1 MKTQDVASNAPLHAG
16 LEGIVVAHTAIS
28 DVEGERGELTIAGV
42 TAESLARLPHLT
54 FESAASQVLRA
65 GGFDAAAATPA
76 ALKVTLGQLRVAA
89 WRQRAVVAHGV
100 ANTAMTGV
108 DAMDALRAGIAQL
121 PVTGDDTTDALAAI
135 AAAPVIAA
143 RWYDAVTAQPPLG
156 HDHALDTLRMIGIN
170 APSPLAAQALA
181 RYCATVMD
189 HGLNASTF
197 AARVVASTGSDMI
210 SAIVAG
216 IGALKGPLHG
226 GAPGPVL
233 DMLDAIG
240 QPENAKAWLAA
251 ELDAGRRIMGMGH
264 RIYRVR
270 DPRAAVFEMVI
281 ADLATHGLATP
292 RLAMARAVEQAAG
305 DLLRERKPDR
315 PLCANVEFYTAVLLD
330 TLHIPRELFTAMFAI
345 GRVVGWAAHVVEQ
358 RRTGKLIRPASVYV
372 GARS

>member
-1 MKTQDVASNAPLHAG
+1 MKPQDVGSNPPLHAG

-28 DVEGERGELTIAGV
+28 DVDGERGTLVIAGAA
-42 TAESLARLPHLT
+42 AESLAQQPDLT
-54 FESAASQVLRA
+54 FESAASKVLRA
-65 GGFDAAAATPA
+65 GGFDAASATSA
-76 ALKVTLGQLRVAA
+76 TLSARLGRLRMAA
-89 WRQRAVVAHGV
+89 WARSVDAPSRGV
-100 ANTAMTGV
+100 MPGC

-121 PVTGDDTTDALAAI
+121 PVTGDDTVDACAAM

-143 RWYDAVTAQPPLG
+143 RWYGATIAQPPLG
-156 HDHALDTLRMIGIN
+156 EDHALDTLRMLGIA
-170 APSPLAAQALA
+170 APSPRAAQALA

-240 QPENAKAWLAA
+240 EPRHAKAWLAA

-270 DPRAAVFEMVI
+270 DPRAAVFETVI
-281 ADLATHGLATP
+281 ADLATQGIATP
-292 RLAMARAVEQAAG
+292 RLAMARAVEQAASE
-305 DLLRERKPDR
+305 LLRERKPDR

-330 TLHIPRELFTAMFAI
+330 TLLIPRELFTAMFAV
-345 GRVVGWAAHVVEQ
+345 GRIVGWAAHVVEQ

>member
-1 MKTQDVASNAPLHAG
+1 MKPHDVTENAPLHAG

-28 DVEGERGELTIAGV
+28 DVDGERGELVIAGAA
-42 TAESLARLPHLT
+42 AECLARLPSLT
-54 FESAASQVLRA
+54 FESAASNVLRA
-65 GGFDAAAATPA
+65 GGFDAASTAPA
-76 ALKVTLGQLRVAA
+76 ALTATLGRLRVAA
-89 WRQRAVVAHGV
+89 WHDNVGISPRATQGAC
-100 ANTAMTGV
+100 
-108 DAMDALRAGIAQL
+108 DAMDALRAGLAQL

-135 AAAPVIAA
+135 AATPVIAA
-143 RWYDAVTAQPPLG
+143 RWYGAATAQPPLG
-156 HDHALDTLRMIGIN
+156 ADHALDTMRMLGVA
-170 APSPLAAQALA
+170 APSQFTAQALA

-240 QPENAKAWLAA
+240 APGRAKAWLAA
-251 ELDAGRRIMGMGH
+251 ELDAGHRIMGMGH

-281 ADLATHGLATP
+281 ADLAAQHIATP
-292 RLAMARAVEQAAG
+292 RLALARAVEQAAVE
-305 DLLRERKPDR
+305 LLRERKPDR

-330 TLHIPRELFTAMFAI
+330 TLQIPRELFTAMFAV

-372 GARS
+372 GAHA

>member
-1 MKTQDVASNAPLHAG
+1 MKPQDVVATAPLHAG

-28 DVEGERGELTIAGV
+28 DVDGARGELIIAGA
-42 TAESLARLPHLT
+42 TADSLARMPDLT
-54 FESAASQVLRA
+54 FESAASKVLRA
-65 GGFDAAAATPA
+65 GGFDAAATANATLA
-76 ALKVTLGQLRVAA
+76 ATLGQLRMAA
-89 WRQRAVVAHGV
+89 WAQSVGV
-100 ANTAMTGV
+100 AQRRAHAGF

-121 PVTGDDTTDALAAI
+121 PVIGDDTVDACAAI

-143 RWYDAVTAQPPLG
+143 RWYGAATAQPPLG
-156 HDHALDTLRMIGIN
+156 HDHALDTLRMIGIT

-240 QPENAKAWLAA
+240 EPGNAKAWLAA

-270 DPRAAVFEMVI
+270 DPRAAVFDTVI

-305 DLLRERKPDR
+305 ELLRERKPDR

-330 TLHIPRELFTAMFAI
+330 TLGIPRELFTAMFAV

-372 GARS
+372 GARG